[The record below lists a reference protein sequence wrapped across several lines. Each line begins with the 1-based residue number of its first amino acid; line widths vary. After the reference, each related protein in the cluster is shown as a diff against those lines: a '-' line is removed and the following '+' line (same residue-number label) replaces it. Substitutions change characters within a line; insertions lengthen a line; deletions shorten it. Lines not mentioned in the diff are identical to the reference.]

1 MFFIVSYKTIEIQ
14 TYVNDLKISITPS
27 VLERKHVF
35 PSNIARLWVIL
46 SSHKYYYL
54 HITCT
59 KYVTIAGLRE
69 QAQTVL
75 RIAWLG
81 DLCTNH

>member
-1 MFFIVSYKTIEIQ
+1 MFFFVSYETIEIQ

-46 SSHKYYYL
+46 SSHKNDYL

-59 KYVTIAGLRE
+59 KNVTIAGP
-69 QAQTVL
+69 T
-75 RIAWLG
+75 
-81 DLCTNH
+81 